1 GRKTLESIRDKYAPL
16 YDSPLNKDWVPGV
29 GKFYKQIT
37 GNAYSSNS
45 AGTGVGSNEEAEKNL
60 KDTTYQVQNSNNAN
74 TSTNNNS
81 KVSKV
86 IQEAKNQL
94 GKPYKWGGNGPKS
107 FDCSGLMVWAFKRG
121 AGINLKRVS
130 ADQSKDSRGKLL
142 CNINDVKAGDL
153 VFFKNEQGKVHHV
166 GLYIGNDQYI
176 HAPQTG
182 DVVKISSLSGRQKK
196 KHDFARARRFF

>member
-1 GRKTLESIRDKYAPL
+1 
-16 YDSPLNKDWVPGV
+16 
-29 GKFYKQIT
+29 
-37 GNAYSSNS
+37 
-45 AGTGVGSNEEAEKNL
+45 
-60 KDTTYQVQNSNNAN
+60 
-74 TSTNNNS
+74 
-81 KVSKV
+81 
-86 IQEAKNQL
+86 
-94 GKPYKWGGNGPKS
+94 
-107 FDCSGLMVWAFKRG
+107 MVWAFKRG
-121 AGINLKRVS
+121 AGINLPRVS

-196 KHDFARARRFF
+196 KHDFERARRFF

>member
-1 GRKTLESIRDKYAPL
+1 
-16 YDSPLNKDWVPGV
+16 
-29 GKFYKQIT
+29 
-37 GNAYSSNS
+37 
-45 AGTGVGSNEEAEKNL
+45 
-60 KDTTYQVQNSNNAN
+60 
-74 TSTNNNS
+74 
-81 KVSKV
+81 
-86 IQEAKNQL
+86 
-94 GKPYKWGGNGPKS
+94 
-107 FDCSGLMVWAFKRG
+107 WAFKRG

-153 VFFKNEQGKVHHV
+153 VFFAYNKGKGNVHHV